1 MKMHYSMTHEPLLEL
16 STRDALVANM
26 KKAGIEKVWIA
37 GFFSGDMVDLEALKQ
52 AKAYAEQNG
61 LEVGALT
68 IPVGHPGNSLN
79 PDDPDSKLQIPAH
92 WHYRIDK
99 KGDTAYYC
107 GAIDACLIEDN
118 GQAAKLLRDAGFQ
131 EVFLDDDLRIGNLN
145 ANIEGCYCEA
155 CVSEFNAIY
164 RRQETRDSLRTL
176 MSDRLDTSLMRDWV
190 AFQCDKVTAVMK
202 ATDMEGVQPGI
213 MVMHFGDERHG
224 IDIPAIREQI
234 PDTLFRVGEHQFND
248 RKFANPHAKGE
259 EMLGIAY
266 HLNFIDKT
274 YAYSETTI
282 FPPRSLKEHH
292 LVYKAKLAIAAGL
305 ENILFMSGTWV
316 MDDSYWEAIA
326 EALPALQAFD
336 KDCADGKRTYPV
348 HLAYG
353 THGAYAEPIIPTS
366 LPVLAG
372 LPVKPLRADQR
383 DDDGELL
390 LFFGDYELTP
400 QWQEKLPRYKQ
411 VIFDQKAMMKNK
423 AVIEALK
430 ATATNLASW
439 DQAATSQ
446 PEAEEVS
453 LLQARIGQEEAWAFP
468 RIVEGGHIGLVWLK
482 NNGKVIL
489 YNLSDTEN
497 EGVVEMSGS
506 QHPVRLKPLSF
517 AILSKSGSLAQY
529 DTGLKL

>member
-1 MKMHYSMTHEPLLEL
+1 MKMHYSMAHEPLLDE
-16 STRDALVANM
+16 STRDAWVANM
-26 KKAGIEKVWIA
+26 KKAGIEKIWIA
-37 GFFSGDMVDLEALKQ
+37 GFFSGDMIDLEALKQ

-79 PDDPDSKLQIPAH
+79 PDDPDSKLKIPAH

-99 KGDTAYYC
+99 NGETAYYC

-118 GQAAKLLRDAGFQ
+118 GQAAQLLRDAGFK

-145 ANIEGCYCEA
+145 ANIEGCYCDA
-155 CVSEFNAIY
+155 CVAAFNAIY
-164 RRQETRDSLRTL
+164 RRQETRESLRTL
-176 MSDRLDTSLMRDWV
+176 MADRLDTSLMRDWV

-202 ATDMEGVQPGI
+202 ATDIEGVQPGI

-224 IDIPAIREQI
+224 IDIPAIREQM
-234 PDTLFRVGEHQFND
+234 PNTLFRVGEHQFND
-248 RKFANPHAKGE
+248 WKFANPYAKGE

-266 HLNFIDKT
+266 HLNFIEKPF
-274 YAYSETTI
+274 AYSETTI
-282 FPPRSLKEHH
+282 FPPRSLKAHN

-305 ENILFMSGTWV
+305 ENILFMSGTWA

-326 EALPALQAFD
+326 DALPVLRAFD
-336 KDCADGKRTYPV
+336 KDCADGERTFPV

-383 DDDGELL
+383 EDGGELL
-390 LFFGDYELTP
+390 LFFGDYAITP
-400 QWQEKLPRYKQ
+400 EWQAKLPRYKQ
-411 VIFDQKAMMKNK
+411 VIFDQKAALKNK
-423 AVIEALK
+423 AVIEALN
-430 ATATNLASW
+430 ATGSNLVCL
-439 DQAATSQ
+439 DHAATSK
-446 PEAEEVS
+446 PDAAEVS
-453 LLQARIGQEEAWAFP
+453 MLQARIGQEAWAFP
-468 RIVEGGHIGLVWLK
+468 HVVEGGHIGLVWLK
-482 NNGKVIL
+482 NSGKVIL
-489 YNLSDTEN
+489 YNLLETEN
-497 EGVVEMSGS
+497 QGIVEMSGS

-517 AILSKSGSLAQY
+517 AVLTQSGDLVAY
-529 DTGLKL
+529 DTEIEL